1 MTRHKQNTRNKVTQE
16 TTIIMLNL
24 LYILSFLFLGAC
36 TTPST
41 SSGTTATSDKN
52 IMQQATAAKSIYEIP
67 LTTIDGKQTSLDK
80 YKGKKLL
87 IVNVASECGY
97 TPQYA
102 DLEKLHKLHGDK
114 VVVLG
119 FPANNFGG
127 QEPGSNEEI
136 AQFCQK
142 NFGVS
147 FPLFAKA
154 SVKGDD
160 QQPLYKW
167 LSDKSANG
175 TNDQAPSWNFC
186 KYLIDEK
193 GNLVKFYPSKVSPL
207 SEELLRDING

>member
-1 MTRHKQNTRNKVTQE
+1 
-16 TTIIMLNL
+16 MLNL
-24 LYILSFLFLGAC
+24 LSILSFLFLGAC
-36 TTPST
+36 ATPSAP
-41 SSGTTATSDKN
+41 SSGTSTSEKTT
-52 IMQQATAAKSIYEIP
+52 MEQSTVAKSIYDIP
-67 LTTIDGKQTSLDK
+67 LTTIDGKATSLDK

-127 QEPGSNEEI
+127 QEKGTNEEI

-142 NFGVS
+142 NFGVT
-147 FPLFAKA
+147 FPMFSKA

-160 QQPLYKW
+160 MQPLYKW
-167 LSDKSANG
+167 LTDKSVNG